1 MKTGEIFPTNTAP
14 VVSMENG
21 KPSLLLMKWGFP
33 KLDGKGVV
41 HNARS
46 ETASKKRMF
55 AASFAHRRCVIPS
68 TGFIEWTKGN
78 EQPKQKLQFN
88 TTDSPMLYMAGLY
101 SVYSDYPHQK
111 EGEQLSSRFV
121 ILTQP
126 ANSSVNDIHSRMP
139 VVLYKDEIRR
149 FLTDSTFANAV
160 MNRQTVVLNRKA
172 A

>member
-1 MKTGEIFPTNTAP
+1 MKTGEIFPTDTAP

-78 EQPKQKLQFN
+78 EHPKQKIQFN
-88 TTDSPMLYMAGLY
+88 ATDSPMLYMAGLY
-101 SVYSDYPHQK
+101 ASYPHQK
-111 EGEQLSSRFV
+111 EVEPLASRFV

-126 ANSSVNDIHSRMP
+126 ANDSVNDIHSRMP
-139 VVLYKDEIRR
+139 VILYKDEIRR
-149 FLTDSTFANAV
+149 WLTDITFANAV
-160 MNRQTVVLNRKA
+160 MSRQTVVLNRKA